1 MSTISL
7 LTSEKSFLSCLKN
20 TLKHF
25 GQGEGHQ
32 SVRKEEEEFIRSIF
46 GKEKG
51 AFLGTGRAEMK
62 AFVTEGTKELFLT
75 FRIGAWFWFH
85 PVGMKTHHGGHLRYP
100 AGTFGLWAA
109 LRAPP
114 VP

>member
-1 MSTISL
+1 M
-7 LTSEKSFLSCLKN
+7 
-20 TLKHF
+20 
-25 GQGEGHQ
+25 
-32 SVRKEEEEFIRSIF
+32 RKEEEEFIRSIF

-85 PVGMKTHHGGHLRYP
+85 LCLSGWFPNDRKGVNMLPWTLV
-100 AGTFGLWAA
+100 AS
-109 LRAPP
+109 
-114 VP
+114 